1 MRPKSRPSPGTLAG
15 SVDAGETPSFGIAEE
30 GIRLTM
36 KQVKRAYPKAHEFD
50 AGRGQTARTAC
61 LRRAKRS
68 AASGAIP
75 DGFEQFLRN
84 LGARELRVAIDLV

>member
-50 AGRGQTARTAC
+50 AGRGQTARTAD
-61 LRRAKRS
+61 L
-68 AASGAIP
+68 P
-75 DGFEQFLRN
+75 DDSDQQ
-84 LGARELRVAIDLV
+84 